1 MKLNIKD
8 LRKLIRQELL
18 EAMDVYPGD
27 AQAEYEYDQAGD
39 PGARTKIADQIHEM
53 AGALAKIEVRLIEL
67 VGSEDSEMRWKF
79 GKNLTGL
86 FRQGNKVEGSL
97 IQYVNDTLERMKKNK
112 HALDVMVDLLDHPE
126 DHE

>member
-39 PGARTKIADQIHEM
+39 PGARTKIADQM